1 MKVKVKPRI
10 DFNDPEQWT
19 AYVRRE
25 VPLEEQGYVLALGR
39 TELFRRFYELRGRAF
54 PEAFRL
60 ELEQIGRLNDP
71 GRTEALVSLNER
83 IFRSL
88 TNMLFANARPALA
101 QLDAAKATSER
112 EQAGEILN
120 ELSARNPYFAL
131 CTGYRQAFGDRINAA
146 EWDRYLRGKL
156 GPDAEDEI
164 CFARAMME
172 MDTLLRYFRD
182 RNLPTPRHFRDR
194 VWFLHYLHEPE
205 RSVQTRAILSTLATE
220 IEACTSA

>member
-1 MKVKVKPRI
+1 MNVKPRI
-10 DFNDPEQWT
+10 DFNDQEQWT
-19 AYVRRE
+19 AYVRSE
-25 VPLEEQGYVLALGR
+25 VPLEDQGYVLALGR
-39 TELFRRFYELRGRAF
+39 TELFRRFYEVRGRAF
-54 PEAFRL
+54 PEGFTR
-60 ELEQIGRLNDP
+60 ELERIERLNDP

-83 IFRSL
+83 VFRSL
-88 TNMLFANARPALA
+88 TGMLFAEARPALT
-101 QLDAAKATSER
+101 QSD
-112 EQAGEILN
+112 AGEGASEGERVEHVLD

-131 CTGYRQAFGDRINAA
+131 CTCYRQAFGDRINAA

-156 GPDAEDEI
+156 GPHAEDEI

-182 RNLPTPRHFRDR
+182 KGLRLPKYFRDR

-220 IEACTSA
+220 TEACTSA